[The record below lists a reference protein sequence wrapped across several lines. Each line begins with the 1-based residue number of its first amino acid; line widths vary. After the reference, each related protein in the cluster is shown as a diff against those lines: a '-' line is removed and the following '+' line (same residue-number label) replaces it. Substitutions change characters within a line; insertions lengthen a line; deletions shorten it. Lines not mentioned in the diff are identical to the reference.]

1 MLAWSKAPR
10 WEGLSRNTRG
20 SHSTK
25 HTVEHKHT
33 AKHTVE
39 HKHTGEKLQR
49 AHWWCTLLWS
59 TAGGASDGQRWS
71 VAKTSI
77 YPPLSDA
84 IEHKFVK
91 TLIYHKLS
99 LPAGRVCSQLARME
113 FSSFLANSI
122 IDFFPLALWYPS
134 KVFDW
139 KWQFSRKMLGF
150 PWSEWFGSSEMKWL
164 HQKAN
169 HGFMWL
175 SIKERR
181 HCLLDFPKKCSR

>member
-25 HTVEHKHT
+25 HKVEHKHT

-39 HKHTGEKLQR
+39 HKHTGEKLLR
-49 AHWWCTLLWS
+49 AHWCTLLWS

-99 LPAGRVCSQLARME
+99 LPAGWNGLFPTCQDGIFLFFGE
-113 FSSFLANSI
+113 FNHRLFL
-122 IDFFPLALWYPS
+122 F
-134 KVFDW
+134 
-139 KWQFSRKMLGF
+139 GF
-150 PWSEWFGSSEMKWL
+150 VI
-164 HQKAN
+164 
-169 HGFMWL
+169 
-175 SIKERR
+175 SIKS
-181 HCLLDFPKKCSR
+181 F